1 VGPSTAAAVAA
12 YFRHPRNRELVKK
25 LRAQGVNFV
34 SRAPE
39 LPSAGALAGKTVVIT
54 GTLPGVT
61 REEAAERLSA
71 AGAKVTGSVSRKTDF
86 LLAGEEAGSKLE
98 RARDLEVRVVT
109 WEEMQEIMGN
119 EGLKD

>member
-1 VGPSTAAAVAA
+1 M
-12 YFRHPRNRELVKK
+12 
-25 LRAQGVNFV
+25 NFV

-39 LPSAGALAGKTVVIT
+39 LPSAGVLAGKTVVIT
-54 GTLPGVT
+54 GALPGLT

-98 RARDLEVRVVT
+98 RARELGVRVVT
-109 WEEMQEIMGN
+109 WEEMREIMGN